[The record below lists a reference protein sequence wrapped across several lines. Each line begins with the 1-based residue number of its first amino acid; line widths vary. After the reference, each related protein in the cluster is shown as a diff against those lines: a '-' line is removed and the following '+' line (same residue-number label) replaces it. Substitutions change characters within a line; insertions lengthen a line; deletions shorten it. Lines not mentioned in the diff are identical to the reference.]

1 MRRILSLAVL
11 AILVPGSYAQ
21 EKPAPL
27 RICVATLENT
37 SRHIVNPT
45 WERNQLVKALE
56 RTNKDKAVKKGKA
69 PTIETVALESSGG
82 PDSTVK
88 EKECKY
94 VLYTDLTEVFQV
106 DRPSVSVPPQGAIG
120 VGTGMGDPRAYPQD
134 WQSATVNYR
143 LMRAGNPEPASEGL
157 VSAQDRLAEDVLVS
171 ELMDQVA
178 NRVVKEIREP
188 HDRGPE

>member
-11 AILVPGSYAQ
+11 VILVPGSYAQ
-21 EKPAPL
+21 EKPAPV

-37 SRHIVNPT
+37 SRHIVDPT
-45 WERNQLVKALE
+45 WERNELVRALE
-56 RTNKDKAVKKGKA
+56 RTNKNKEVKKGKA
-69 PTIETVALESSGG
+69 PKIETVALESSGG

-88 EKECKY
+88 EKDCKY
-94 VLYTDLTEVFQV
+94 VLYTNLTEVFQT
-106 DRPSVSVPPQGAIG
+106 DRPSVSMPPPGAIG
-120 VGTGMGDPRAYPQD
+120 VGMGRGDPRAYPQD

-143 LMRAGNPEPASEGL
+143 LVRAGNLKPATEGL

-188 HDRGPE
+188 HAIGPE

>member
-11 AILVPGSYAQ
+11 AILVPGIYAQ
-21 EKPAPL
+21 EKPAPV

-37 SRHIVNPT
+37 SRHIVHPT
-45 WERNQLVKALE
+45 WHLNQLVRELE

-69 PTIETVALESSGG
+69 PKIETVAMESSGG

-88 EKECKY
+88 EKDCKY
-94 VLYTDLTEVFQV
+94 VLYTNLTEVFQT
-106 DRPSVSVPPQGAIG
+106 DRPSVSVPPPGAIG
-120 VGTGMGDPRAYPQD
+120 VGTGPGDPRAYPQD

-143 LMRAGNPEPASEGL
+143 LMRAGNLEPATEGL
-157 VSAQDRLAEDVLVS
+157 VSAQDRLTEDVLVS

-178 NRVVKEIREP
+178 NRVAKEIREP
-188 HDRGPE
+188 HASTPE